1 MVKRLSS
8 GRQRGSHRVVDE
20 TFYLAGRRRGAI
32 LRQEVWSEE
41 GRVVKYNLAYIEPL
55 RSSKDNGRVLGYDS
69 AHGQHHRHF
78 RGEVEKIAYPGYE
91 ALLVRFQRELE
102 ELWREE
108 DEKR

>member
-1 MVKRLSS
+1 MDKRLSS
-8 GRQRGSHRVVDE
+8 REQRGNQKVVDE

-32 LRQEVWSEE
+32 LRQEVWTEK

-69 AHGQHHRHF
+69 AHGRHHRHF
-78 RGEVEKIAYPGYE
+78 RGKVEEIAYPGYE
-91 ALLVRFQRELE
+91 ALLLRFQRELE